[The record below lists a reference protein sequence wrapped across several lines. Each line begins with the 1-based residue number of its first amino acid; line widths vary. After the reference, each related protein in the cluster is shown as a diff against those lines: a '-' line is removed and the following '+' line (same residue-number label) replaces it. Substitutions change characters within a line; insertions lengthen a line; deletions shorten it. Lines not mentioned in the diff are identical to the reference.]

1 MVVMVMVMVVVVVVV
16 VAEVEEEMGLH
27 QIRLY
32 YQSVPCLPFA
42 LPAPLDC
49 QQGDISCHENHFE

>member
-1 MVVMVMVMVVVVVVV
+1 MVVVVVV